1 MEADGPSHRL
11 DEQITYDWLRT
22 EDLKQLGWSVVRF
35 TNEQV
40 LTDLA
45 GVLDG
50 IRRAAGSETG
60 QPHIPHARTSA
71 A

>member
-1 MEADGPSHRL
+1 MNSVAASVENYTPRRF
-11 DEQITYDWLRT
+11 RT
-22 EDLKQLGWSVVRF
+22 EDLKQLGWSTIRF
-35 TNEQV
+35 SNEQV

-60 QPHIPHARTSA
+60 QPRIPHARTSPA
-71 A
+71 